1 MPALEVLTWAGYVL
15 AGFVAFLLVAHN
27 PITPILRMHYGYK
40 VPRIPGLSKASFVA
54 IAISFQRLKK

>member
-1 MPALEVLTWAGYVL
+1 MPAIEVLTWAGYVL
-15 AGFVAFLLVAHN
+15 AGFVAF
-27 PITPILRMHYGYK
+27 LRMHYGYK